1 MSQNQEMMATQLGLF
16 NGKTKNFPSFKDLLS
31 ETCNVEEIIPEI
43 RVQYLELIKLAT
55 DLHDR
60 CGIKWIRCEHL
71 SFVDE

>member
-1 MSQNQEMMATQLGLF
+1 MSQNQEMMATELGLF
-16 NGKTKNFPSFKDLLS
+16 NRKTKNFTSFQDLLS

-60 CGIKWIRCEHL
+60 
-71 SFVDE
+71 